1 MIVAGFGFRASASV
15 DSLLDAYTLASKTQ
29 SADSI
34 ATVKNKAESDAFQ
47 SLASALD
54 LPAHSVGTEEANT
67 QKTHTKSVYSQTTHG
82 TGSVAEASALAAA
95 GAGSRLIQTRVISG
109 DRLATCALAQS
120 ATEGEDR

>member
-15 DSLLDAYTLASKTQ
+15 DSLLDAYATATKALA
-29 SADSI
+29 ADAI
-34 ATVKNKAESDAFQ
+34 ATVKDKAESDAFQ
-47 SLASALD
+47 GLASALD
-54 LPAHSVGTEEANT
+54 LPAHSVSAEEANT
-67 QKTHTKSVYSQTTHG
+67 QITHTKSAHSQMAHG

-109 DRLATCALAQS
+109 DRLATCALARS